1 MVYLIIGAGFLVV
14 QVDLSA
20 ADAAFGARLLPATIA
35 LVVGFRQ
42 NVVLDMIDRIVSLL
56 TPGPAAEEGRPPGI

>member
-1 MVYLIIGAGFLVV
+1 M
-14 QVDLSA
+14 SA